1 MAQGARRIVKR
12 YGAPGDRG
20 DDGCMNNTAPRAST
34 SNASPRAKGDV
45 RVSVIV
51 PVFSP
56 KDGFDDLIASLARQS
71 LDARQFEVILCD
83 DGSGEPTHSRLAQVA
98 RDHENVRVLTLP
110 HTGWPGTPRNHGI
123 DAARG
128 TYVQFVDQDDW
139 LYDDA
144 LQNLCDYA
152 DLHTSDVV
160 IGKVVGIG
168 RKLPKAMFRRDIPHA
183 QLGRDPLL
191 DMLTPHKMFR
201 TSFLRENDIR
211 FPDGKVRLEDHLFVM
226 RAYFAAR
233 TISILASRACYAW
246 VKNPG
251 SASSSRIDPE
261 TYFPHMQVVL
271 ELVEANTQPGELRD
285 TLLRHWYRGKVLA
298 RIAGQR
304 LLNYPDEYRTR
315 LLDVVTPLAQR
326 WFGPAVEVGL
336 AYPAR
341 VRSSLLRAGRPEDLV
356 RLAEFEVGL
365 GASAEVT
372 SARWTRGGSLQLSLV
387 VQVENGD
394 LAADLLTALPDAA
407 APRDQLDL
415 LLADSPGAPHSP
427 HSPRAPRRIA
437 RRAMANPAS
446 LRVVVAPIRA
456 FARGS
461 ESVGGPLSV
470 RLRHRGWAITAALTA
485 SAAAIDSIGPSP
497 LLAGHRSRLVLRPD
511 GSVEWRRDWPNGRVR
526 DGVARTVAS
535 VRSRLH
541 AK

>member
-1 MAQGARRIVKR
+1 
-12 YGAPGDRG
+12 
-20 DDGCMNNTAPRAST
+20 MNNTAPRAST
-34 SNASPRAKGDV
+34 SNAGPREQGDV

-56 KDGFDDLIASLARQS
+56 TEGFDDLIASLARQS

-98 RDHENVRVLTLP
+98 REHENVRVLTLP

-152 DLHTSDVV
+152 DLHGSDVV

-168 RKLPKAMFRRDIPHA
+168 RKLPAAMFRRDIPHA

-201 TSFLRENDIR
+201 TAFLRENDIR

-233 TISILASRACYAW
+233 TISILASRPCYAW

-271 ELVEANTQPGELRD
+271 EVVEANTQPGELRD

-298 RIAGQR
+298 RIAGPR
-304 LLNYPDEYRTR
+304 LLNYPEEYRAR
-315 LLDVVTPLAQR
+315 FLDVVTPLAQR
-326 WFGPAVEVGL
+326 WFSPAVEAGL

-341 VRSSLLRAGRPEDLV
+341 VRSSLLRAGRRQDLV
-356 RLAEFEVGL
+356 RLAEFEVAL
-365 GASAEVT
+365 GARAELT
-372 SARWTRGGSLQLSLV
+372 SARWTRGGSLQLSLEV
-387 VQVENGD
+387 RVDNGD

-415 LLADSPGAPHSP
+415 LVADSPK
-427 HSPRAPRRIA
+427 APRRIA
-437 RRAMANPAS
+437 RRSMANPAS

-461 ESVGGPLSV
+461 KSVGGPLSV
-470 RLRHRGWAITAALTA
+470 RLRHRGWSVDAPLTATAAVVE
-485 SAAAIDSIGPSP
+485 SIGASP
-497 LLAGHRSRLVLRPD
+497 VLAGRRSRLVLRPD

-526 DGVARTVAS
+526 DGVARAVAK
-535 VRSRLH
+535 VRSRR
-541 AK
+541 